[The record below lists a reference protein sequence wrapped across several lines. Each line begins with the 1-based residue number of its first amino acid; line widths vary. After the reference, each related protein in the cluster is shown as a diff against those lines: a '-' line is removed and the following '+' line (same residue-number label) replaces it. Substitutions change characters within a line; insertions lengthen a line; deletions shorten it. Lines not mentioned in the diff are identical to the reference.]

1 MENKIKLSDAYEL
14 FLLDCQARRLTPST
28 LIFYQQKVKR
38 FTNWLTENGI
48 NTLDAITS
56 HHIKA
61 YLVSLQERGL
71 KDNSQHDYARA
82 VKTFL
87 NYCVRDELLD
97 KSPFVKVK
105 MPIIGD
111 RLPVILSDSE
121 IKTALTKTKHPR
133 NKVII
138 RFILDSGVRAS
149 ELLNLNVGDV
159 DFVNGVVTVHQ
170 GKQQKDRLTSIG
182 STTRKALKRYLLERG
197 KLEPNEPLFA
207 HQHYGTRLT
216 LIGLMSMFRT
226 IQEQTGIDTLTAHTL
241 RRTMATK
248 SLENGMD
255 AYVLAQMLG
264 HADTQ
269 VLRKYARVS
278 KARIQ
283 NQSDKFGVVDN
294 LKY

>member
-1 MENKIKLSDAYEL
+1 MNRIKLNDAHEL

-28 LIFYQQKVKR
+28 LIFYTQKINSFKQ
-38 FTNWLTENGI
+38 WLTENGI
-48 NTLDAITS
+48 NTVDAITS
-56 HHIKA
+56 HHIKG
-61 YLVSLQERGL
+61 YLVALQKRGL
-71 KDNSQHDYARA
+71 KDNSQHDHARA

-87 NYCVRDELLD
+87 NYCVRDELID

-105 MPIIGD
+105 MPVVGD
-111 RLPVILSDSE
+111 RLPVVLSDSE

-159 DFVNGVVTVHQ
+159 DFATGVVTVHQ

-216 LIGLMSMFRT
+216 LIGLMSMFRI

-248 SLENGMD
+248 SLDNGMD

-269 VLRKYARVS
+269 TLRKYVKVNKS
-278 KARIQ
+278 TIQ
-283 NQSDKFGVVDN
+283 KQADQFGVVDN
-294 LKY
+294 LK